1 MFDPGDHSVKSAKK
15 LLPKLNIEDLKKV
28 LQEELDGKHRSSLV
42 AAIGIAIDAIKTDE
56 ESSVKEEPAPE
67 PMFSFTPIAGGRM
80 IAHTE
85 WERLPRHKR
94 DLFTCVG
101 NGIYKEQ

>member
-1 MFDPGDHSVKSAKK
+1 MFDPSEHSVKSAKK

-28 LQEELDGKHRSSLV
+28 LQEELDGKHRSSLI
-42 AAIGIAIDAIKTDE
+42 AAIGVAIDAVKTDE
-56 ESSVKEEPAPE
+56 EASTKEAPAPK
-67 PMFSFTPIAGGRM
+67 PVAPAPFVAGGRM
-80 IAHTE
+80 ISHTE